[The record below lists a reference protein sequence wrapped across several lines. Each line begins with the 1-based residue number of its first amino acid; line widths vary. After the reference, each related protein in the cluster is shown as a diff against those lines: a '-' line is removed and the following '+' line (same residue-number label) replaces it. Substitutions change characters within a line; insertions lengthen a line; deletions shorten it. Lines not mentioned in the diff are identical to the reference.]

1 MNYLADIARTD
12 AKYVRESLAAVRDY
26 AFEGVALCWNVM
38 EAPDEHIDAI
48 AGLARLDETI

>member
-1 MNYLADIARTD
+1 VNYLADIARTD

-26 AFEGVALCWNVM
+26 AFEGVALYWNVM